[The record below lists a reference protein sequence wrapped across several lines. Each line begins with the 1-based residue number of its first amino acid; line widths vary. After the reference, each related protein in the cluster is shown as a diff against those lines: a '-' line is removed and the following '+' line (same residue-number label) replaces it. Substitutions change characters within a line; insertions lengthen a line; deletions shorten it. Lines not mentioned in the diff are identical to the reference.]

1 MKLATIVLGIAA
13 AAVAAPIEPDNKLD
27 RREASPLGTEVL
39 GAVVPAVAGIAGG
52 LGGGGAKVRREES
65 LDSAVAT
72 DAATLQERQ
81 LPVSGDVVDKLLK
94 VVKQTGLKRD
104 ESIVSK
110 EDGTI

>member
-1 MKLATIVLGIAA
+1 MVILIRLLIQ
-13 AAVAAPIEPDNKLD
+13 
-27 RREASPLGTEVL
+27 
-39 GAVVPAVAGIAGG
+39 
-52 LGGGGAKVRREES
+52 
-65 LDSAVAT
+65 

-104 ESIVSK
+104 ESIVSE